1 VTKERLS
8 RSSGKA
14 NHCRDDA
21 PPNATRMTL
30 QQTLT
35 AAVRVSL
42 VHMQGCL
49 GDDTSVPGCKPS
61 FLAGLYSSSVLP
73 RPATLRSLPTN
84 TSDNLACH
92 QGIDIRSQR
101 IRIARVWP
109 SSYKTTAAM
118 KPQRK
123 QLSED
128 DRLGPPVRSH
138 ETHSA
143 FFPSACLESRAH
155 QYF

>member
-1 VTKERLS
+1 MLRVVARLLRGHPQRTKERPL
-8 RSSGKA
+8 A
-14 NHCRDDA
+14 A
-21 PPNATRMTL
+21 PESEPLQGTRRMTL

-42 VHMQGCL
+42 IHMQSCL

-61 FLAGLYSSSVLP
+61 FLAGIYPSSVLP
-73 RPATLRSLPTN
+73 RPATLLSLPIN
-84 TSDNLACH
+84 TSDNLPCH
-92 QGIDIRSQR
+92 QGINIRSQT

-123 QLSED
+123 QQSED
-128 DRLGPPVRSH
+128 DRPGPPVR
-138 ETHSA
+138 
-143 FFPSACLESRAH
+143 
-155 QYF
+155 